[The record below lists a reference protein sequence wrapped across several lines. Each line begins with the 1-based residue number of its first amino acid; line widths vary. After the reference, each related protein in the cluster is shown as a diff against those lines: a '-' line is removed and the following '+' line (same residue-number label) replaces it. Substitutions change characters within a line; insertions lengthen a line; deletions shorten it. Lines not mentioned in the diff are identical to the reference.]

1 MRLVITKPG
10 RFAATTAVA
19 AFTLGA
25 GIALVVPA
33 CNDQPRH
40 PLPQLDTG
48 VGYHEARATSNQDP
62 PRRGDERRG

>member
-10 RFAATTAVA
+10 RFALCSAIASLSLGVLVGTVA
-19 AFTLGA
+19 QS
-25 GIALVVPA
+25 
-33 CNDQPRH
+33 CDDNPRH

-48 VGYHEARATSNQDP
+48 VGYEAARATSNQDP